1 MTRVEV
7 TKATRSM
14 LRCVQDLLYVQ
25 CETAGES
32 MGTRLAKLLLS
43 PPVLRREPGTEARVW
58 LPLAVS
64 SLHTAPSPRV
74 LQW

>member
-7 TKATRSM
+7 PKATRSM

-32 MGTRLAKLLLS
+32 LGTRLAKLLLS
-43 PPVLRREPGTEARVW
+43 PPVLRGEPGTEAR

-64 SLHTAPSPRV
+64 SLRTAPSPRV